1 MKLRPHG
8 ARVVPTVAVTNT
20 IVERSRGIEG
30 ITSPR
35 AVAAQSGWA
44 RIPAAM

>member
-1 MKLRPHG
+1 MKLKPHG

-20 IVERSRGIEG
+20 MVERSSGMDG
-30 ITSPR
+30 TTSPR
-35 AVAAQSGWA
+35 AVAPQSGWA